1 MLQSSALLPSQ
12 YYPVKPL
19 PPPLIIQEG
28 FRGSLVEHHP
38 APSPLFFPSALCLL
52 VLHRRG
58 PGPSQQPPSG
68 WGLVADLLAP
78 ALPVWTGGPRALGEL
93 SSTIP
98 LGRMGRRE
106 RWCCRGGP
114 GGHSNRLSC
123 CCNKVY
129 FLLKASR
136 GVCGS
141 VGGCPGRGGACAGGA
156 APWRPGLRS
165 GAGPGRAAL
174 RRRGSPAS
182 GLGRVQVGRTEG
194 RRRGQGGRHEV
205 LPPLRLR

>member
-156 APWRPGLRS
+156 
-165 GAGPGRAAL
+165 GRAQVGRPL
-174 RRRGSPAS
+174 GGRAS
-182 GLGRVQVGRTEG
+182 GRGRVQVELPCGGAEALL
-194 RRRGQGGRHEV
+194 RG
-205 LPPLRLR
+205 